1 MKPEVRAINSLLD
14 SLNALAQ
21 GTGTEKDLSHAI
33 DTRLSMLPHSTR
45 EALTGLAVEKLKTDP
60 ARMPL
65 AIATFAGVLL
75 QEYDGTP
82 LTLTEWRELR
92 DLISDCADELDMNN
106 VTYAMSLIMD
116 YGAL

>member
-14 SLNALAQ
+14 SLSALA
-21 GTGTEKDLSHAI
+21 GRAWTEKDLSLAI
-33 DTRLSMLPHSTR
+33 DRWLPMLPRSAR
-45 EALTGLAVEKLKTDP
+45 EALTGLSVGKLKTDP

-65 AIATFAGVLL
+65 AIATFASVLL
-75 QEYDGTP
+75 KEYDGTP
-82 LTLTEWRELR
+82 LTLAEWKELR
-92 DLISDCADELDMNN
+92 DLVSDCADELDMDN